1 MSSLLFYIGDVIL
14 MTNYWGTISIVVSC
28 LPEMFHDTGP
38 DPSRIASIH
47 VDEKVTIVSVDTVTA
62 KVCTKKRNFLV

>member
-1 MSSLLFYIGDVIL
+1 
-14 MTNYWGTISIVVSC
+14 
-28 LPEMFHDTGP
+28 MFHDTGP